1 MRRLP
6 IPVEWSVGAQVEYPH
21 VAYPELVLGQA
32 RRRPDAV
39 AVRQGPQVLTYREL
53 VADAAALAGA
63 LRERGVG
70 PEDRVGICVRRRPGM
85 VTAMFGVLLSG
96 AAYVPVD
103 PEWPGVRRRQVLA
116 DAATRLVVVDPET
129 AGLLGEGGSGN
140 GDGSHGGEGAAP
152 APVLLPVPSGSP
164 AGRPVPAC
172 PAAPE
177 NAAYVIYTSGSTGR
191 PKGVVIT
198 HRSLVAYA
206 VGFGAATGVT
216 EQTRSF
222 GFASPTFDVSV
233 MDILVPLAAGGEV
246 ELLSEDDRADPAR
259 LQAFVAEHRVSWGCV
274 PVALLPLLDPDQ
286 LPEWRL
292 VVTGAEAP
300 GPEQVLRWAGPAQAP
315 RRRFLNC
322 YGPTEATVCVTGF
335 EAAGA
340 WDRPLPMGGP
350 LPNHRAYVVDEQLR
364 PVPPGVPGELLL
376 GGAGLA
382 RGYLGSPALTAQRFI
397 PDPFGEEPGGRLYR
411 TGDHALWLPDGALL
425 FLGRADGQVK
435 IRGQRVE
442 IGEVETALRLHPQVA
457 HAVVATVPGPHGLT
471 LVAFCTPQDAPD
483 TEAVQEW
490 CAKRLPAAMVPARVV
505 RLARLPLNTSGKVDV
520 AALRMLAT
528 SGPDG
533 PGAPAAGPH
542 PAAGPDRVAEP
553 GTVGESGTVG
563 ERGTVGEPGAVD
575 EPGTATEPVERR
587 VARVWA
593 QVLDV
598 PADLVRPDDDFFVA
612 GGHSISAMRLVAG
625 LRAQLRRA
633 VSVEDVF
640 SARTLRVVVERV
652 LSAPPLEG
660 GDLPSGS
667 PLALSAAQRRLWFVD
682 KLDLQAAAYNVAV
695 AERLLGPLDV
705 PALDAAL
712 AAVAARHDVL
722 RWRVPDTDGRPYVE
736 MGPASHTADLPV
748 TDLSTMDEP
757 ARDIALREWLTREAA
772 SRFDLATGPL
782 WRARLLRLAADDHV
796 LAVTFHHA
804 VFDGWSQRPY
814 LADLGRAY
822 AAARDGRPAQLP
834 ELTTR
839 FADYVAWRAARDDGR
854 GVGDLAWWR
863 QHLAGAPWVLD
874 LPRDRP
880 RPAVQTYRGEQV
892 SDALSV
898 PTSRAVREIAAGSAA
913 TAPSALLA
921 AFTHLVGRITGAA
934 EVVVGTPAADRRHAA
949 FHDLV
954 GFFIDVVPLRVR
966 LAPGTSYQDQVRAC
980 ADEVLEVL
988 SHPAA
993 PLERIVEALGV
1004 PRDATRSPVVQVLFN
1019 VYNFPE
1025 PQLRLPGVRV
1035 RPATA
1040 GLPGSAF
1047 DLTVY
1052 LFERDGAFA
1061 VEFTYNPDL
1070 FDRDRMRALL
1080 TAYIR
1085 LLDQCCAD
1093 PAAPL
1098 SAFELPG
1105 LARLSQP
1112 GAAAAAAPSRAPA
1125 GGPVAPG
1132 PLPAG
1137 GSVLPATPTERTVA
1151 RIWCDVLGRDSVGAV
1166 ENFFDI
1172 GGTSMAAVV
1181 VQTRLAAALGRE
1193 IRVVDLFRYPSVRA
1207 LAGYLDGGAAVP
1219 ELDRAAARAA
1229 LRRDRGRSR
1238 ASGRYGGGGSQ

>member
-1 MRRLP
+1 MRTLP
-6 IPVEWSVGAQVEYPH
+6 TPVEWSVGAPVEYPQT
-21 VAYPELVLGQA
+21 AYPELVLGQA

-39 AVRQGPQVLTYREL
+39 AVRQGPRVLTYREL
-53 VADAAALAGA
+53 VADAAALARA

-85 VTAMFGVLLSG
+85 ATAMVGALLSG

-103 PEWPGVRRRQVLA
+103 PEWPAARRRQVLA
-116 DAATRLVVVDPET
+116 DAGARLVVVDPET
-129 AGLLGEGGSGN
+129 AGLMGEGGSGN
-140 GDGSHGGEGAAP
+140 GDGDGDHSGAAP
-152 APVLLPVPSGSP
+152 ALALVPVPSGSP
-164 AGRPVPAC
+164 ADQPVPAC
-172 PAAPE
+172 PAVPD

-222 GFASPTFDVSV
+222 GFASSAFDVSV
-233 MDILVPLAAGGEV
+233 IDILVPLAAGGEV
-246 ELLSEDDRADPAR
+246 ELLSEEDRADPAR

-274 PVALLPLLDPDQ
+274 PVALLTLLDPDQ
-286 LPEWRL
+286 LPDWRL

-300 GPEQVLRWAGPAQAP
+300 GPEQVLRWAGPAEAP

-322 YGPTEATVCVTGF
+322 YGPTEATVCVTWF

-350 LPNHRAYVVDEQLR
+350 LPNQRAYVVDEQLR

-382 RGYLGSPALTAQRFI
+382 RGYLGSPALTAQRFV

-411 TGDHALWLPDGALL
+411 TGDHAMWLPDGDLL

-442 IGEVETALRLHPQVA
+442 IGEVETILRRHPQVA
-457 HAVVATVPGPHGLT
+457 HAVVAAVPGPHGLA
-471 LVAFCTPQDAPD
+471 LVAFCTPEDAPD
-483 TEAVQEW
+483 TEALQEW
-490 CAKRLPAAMVPARVV
+490 CAQRLPAAMVPARVV

-520 AALRMLAT
+520 AALRALVAP
-528 SGPDG
+528 GPDE
-533 PGAPAAGPH
+533 PAAPAATPGR
-542 PAAGPDRVAEP
+542 PAAAPDPAAVPDLAAAPHQGAGRPPAAEP
-553 GTVGESGTVG
+553 AD
-563 ERGTVGEPGAVD
+563 RQ
-575 EPGTATEPVERR
+575 

-593 QVLDV
+593 EVLDV
-598 PADLVRPDDDFFVA
+598 PAHLVRPDDDFFVA

-625 LRAQLRRA
+625 LRARLRRA
-633 VSVEDVF
+633 VAVEDVF
-640 SARTLRVVVERV
+640 SARTLRAVVERV

-660 GDLPSGS
+660 GDLPSDS

-722 RWRVPDTDGRPYVE
+722 RWRVPDADGRPYVQ
-736 MGPASHTADLPV
+736 MGPPSHTAGLPV

-757 ARDIALREWLTREAA
+757 ARDIALREWLSREAA

-782 WRARLLRLAADDHV
+782 WRARLLRLADDDHV

-822 AAARDGRPAQLP
+822 TAARDGRPAQLP
-834 ELTTR
+834 ELATR
-839 FADYVAWRAARDDGR
+839 FADYVAWRAARDSGR
-854 GVGDLAWWR
+854 GVGDVAWWR

-892 SDALSV
+892 RDALSV
-898 PTSRAVREIAAGSAA
+898 QTSRAVREIAASSAA

-921 AFTHLVGRITGAA
+921 AFTHLVGRVTGAD
-934 EVVVGTPAADRRHAA
+934 EVVVGTPAADRRHVA

-1004 PRDATRSPVVQVLFN
+1004 PRDPTRSPVVQVLFN

-1025 PQLRLPGVRV
+1025 PQLRLPGVQV
-1035 RPATA
+1035 RPASP

-1052 LFERDGAFA
+1052 LYERDGAFA

-1080 TAYIR
+1080 TAYIH

-1098 SAFELPG
+1098 SAFELPE
-1105 LARLSQP
+1105 LAWLAQP
-1112 GAAAAAAPSRAPA
+1112 GAAARAAPAPAVAAAGAGRA
-1125 GGPVAPG
+1125 APG
-1132 PLPAG
+1132 PLAAG
-1137 GSVLPATPTERTVA
+1137 SGSALPATPTEQTVA
-1151 RIWCDVLGRDSVGAV
+1151 RIWCDVLERDSVGAV

-1181 VQTRLAAALGRE
+1181 VQTRLGQALGRQ

-1238 ASGRYGGGGSQ
+1238 PPGRYGGRPQ